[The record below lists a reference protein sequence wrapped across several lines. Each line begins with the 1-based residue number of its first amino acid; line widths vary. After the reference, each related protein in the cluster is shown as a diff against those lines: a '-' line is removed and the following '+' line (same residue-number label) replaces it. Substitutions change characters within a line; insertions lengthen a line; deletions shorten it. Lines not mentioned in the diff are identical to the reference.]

1 MTERT
6 ARLSEAGMLLLAFL
20 ITILGALPF
29 AGGWNDGSR
38 LAAVESLAERGTLCI
53 DASAFVLVPAPAAVY
68 DPASP
73 NLALFGT
80 RDKLFIQGHYYSDK
94 SPVPTVLLA
103 GVYKVWLM
111 LGGPTIVENPG
122 TVIAFLTVMS
132 AGWPLLLA
140 AWCLSRMGQRLG
152 LSPATRLLFLGCFL
166 LATVALPYTR
176 HINNGIMLLGVAMP
190 LCVLLADLGT
200 SPPGHGDQWDRWDQ
214 WGRPVLIGLLAGLGY
229 AIDLGVGPPLLVAVV
244 GYAAYQMRSVLRM
257 GALFVGMLPFMGL
270 HHVLNYAVGGTILPA
285 NAVLEYLQFPGSPF
299 TERIATGGLKHD
311 PWGLVV
317 YGLDLLVGKKGFLTH
332 NWPLFL
338 ATLGALRVGW
348 NYPQHRAALGFC
360 LTWAGL
366 TWMAYAATSTNLSG
380 LCCSVRW
387 FVPLIAPGFW
397 ALAIVLK
404 EYPRFR
410 PDLIWLTAVG
420 TGMTALMWQGGP
432 WMPKLVWGWWGWAAV
447 GGIGWGIIRY
457 RDEGKYFMPPRGWVW
472 RWLRVRT
479 RSSSGV

>member
-6 ARLSEAGMLLLAFL
+6 ARLGEVGLFLLAL
-20 ITILGALPF
+20 IVTVLGTLPY

-38 LAAVESLAERGTLCI
+38 LAAVESLAERGTLRI
-53 DASAFVLVPAPAAVY
+53 DESAFVVVPAPAPVY
-68 DPASP
+68 DPDEP
-73 NLALFGT
+73 GLALFGT
-80 RDKLFIQGHYYSDK
+80 RDKLYIDGHYYSDK

-103 GVYKVWLM
+103 GVYKLWLTC
-111 LGGPTIVENPG
+111 GGPTISENPG
-122 TVIAFLTVMS
+122 TVIAFLTMIS
-132 AGWPLLLA
+132 AGLPFLFA
-140 AWCLSRMGQRLG
+140 AWCLSRLGRRFRLP
-152 LSPATRLLFLGCFL
+152 PATRLLLLGCFL
-166 LATVALPYTR
+166 SATVALPYTR

-200 SPPGHGDQWDRWDQ
+200 HPLGPWDRW
-214 WGRPVLIGLLAGLGY
+214 GRPALIGLLAGLGY
-229 AIDLGVGPPLLVAVV
+229 AIDLGVGPPLLVAVL
-244 GYAAYQMRSVLRM
+244 GYAAYQTRSIPRMAVL
-257 GALFVGMLPFMGL
+257 GLGTLPFLGL

-285 NAVLEYLQFPGSPF
+285 NAVLDYLQFPGSPF

-311 PWGLVV
+311 PLGLVI

-348 NYPQHRAALGFC
+348 NYPQYRAALGFC

-380 LCCSVRW
+380 QCCSVRW

-457 RDEGKYFMPPRGWVW
+457 RDEGKYLMPPRGWVW